1 MVQPL
6 DYNIFSRKKKDA
18 NADLGIIDWDF
29 FYKELFFFYPY
40 SGIFYEC
47 KDLQSRGILKW
58 HGNAT

>member
-29 FYKELFFFYPY
+29 FYKELFFFL
-40 SGIFYEC
+40 S
-47 KDLQSRGILKW
+47 LQWHIL
-58 HGNAT
+58 

>member
-29 FYKELFFFYPY
+29 FYKELFFF
-40 SGIFYEC
+40 
-47 KDLQSRGILKW
+47 ILTVAYFMNVKICRVE
-58 HGNAT
+58 GF